1 MSKINFQNVHTM
13 VGADAVIDGPI
24 TLEEGIIV
32 YGKINGNIKTKGP
45 VRIAKG
51 AIVVGSVQGT
61 DIRLGGSV
69 SGDVH
74 AEGRVILGKNCILK
88 GDVTY
93 RSILIEEGAQFKGK
107 ADILHEEK

>member
-1 MSKINFQNVHTM
+1 M

-51 AIVVGSVQGT
+51 AIVVGSVKGT

-69 SGDVH
+69 SGDVN

-107 ADILHEEK
+107 ADILYEKK

>member
-1 MSKINFQNVHTM
+1 M

-51 AIVVGSVQGT
+51 AIVVGSVKGT
-61 DIRLGGSV
+61 DIR
-69 SGDVH
+69 
-74 AEGRVILGKNCILK
+74 
-88 GDVTY
+88 
-93 RSILIEEGAQFKGK
+93 
-107 ADILHEEK
+107 

>member
-1 MSKINFQNVHTM
+1 M

-24 TLEEGIIV
+24 KLEEGLIV
-32 YGKINGNIKTKGP
+32 YGKINGNVETKGP

-51 AIVVGSVQGT
+51 AIIVGSVKGT

-69 SGDVH
+69 SGDVY
-74 AEGRVILGKNCILK
+74 AEGKVILGKNCILK
-88 GDVTY
+88 GDITY

-107 ADILHEEK
+107 ADILNEKK